1 VTGSAPLMSV
11 IIIVKNNED
20 LLPRAIESVLAQTQ
34 DDLEL
39 IVVND
44 GSTDGTDKI
53 IDSFKEKDSRVKPQH
68 LETNLGRSS
77 ARNIGL
83 DNSSG
88 KYVTFLDADDYL
100 PETSIA
106 DLSSTAETNRSDL
119 VFAKIRPFE
128 SKTGKWIQHHYTDV
142 FMGQERHDF
151 NLRDYPELLNNHSI
165 VGRCFRREY
174 LNEHDIRFS
183 TRRRNAED
191 VTFSFYSAFHA
202 QHISIIPQKTV
213 YYYSVGNFL
222 ATANRSKVEDA
233 RDSIIETID
242 FTLRH
247 ADADLIETM
256 HKKAA
261 IFAGN
266 LGRAK
271 QVFGMTEELR
281 DFLPSLLPLVDRA
294 PEEMLDT
301 LQPYYQ
307 RFARA
312 IRAFDFD
319 RAYYLFENKY
329 RFNEYM
335 DVTESASS
343 SGAAMQSAESRISRL
358 INQNQRLAIELDVLY
373 SSRSWRITA
382 PIRRLGQIYRR
393 LTGKL
398 S

>member
-1 VTGSAPLMSV
+1 MTGPAPLMSV

-34 DDLEL
+34 EDLEL
-39 IVVND
+39 IIVND
-44 GSTDGTDKI
+44 GSTDSTGDI
-53 IDSFKEKDSRVKPQH
+53 IDSFKKTDSRIKPQH
-68 LETNLGRSS
+68 LETNLGRAS

-83 DNSSG
+83 DNSRG

-100 PETSIA
+100 PETSIT
-106 DLSSTAETNRSDL
+106 DLSSAAEKHQSDM
-119 VFAKIRPFE
+119 VFAKIKPFDG
-128 SKTGKWIQHHYTDV
+128 KTGKWIQHHYTDI

-151 NLRDYPELLNNHSI
+151 NLHDYPDLLNNHSI
-165 VGRCFRREY
+165 VGRCFRRQY
-174 LNEHDIRFS
+174 LNEHNIRFS
-183 TRRRNAED
+183 TKRRNAED

-202 QHISIIPQKTV
+202 KRMTIIPQKTV

-242 FTLRH
+242 YTLNH
-247 ADADLIETM
+247 ADVNVIETM
-256 HKKAA
+256 HKKSA

-271 QVFGMTEELR
+271 EVFGMTTELR
-281 DFLPSLLPLVDRA
+281 DFLPSLVPLVDRA
-294 PEEMLDT
+294 PEELLDT

-329 RFNEYM
+329 RFNDYM
-335 DVTESASS
+335 AVTKNPSN
-343 SGAAMQSAESRISRL
+343 SGAAIESAESRINRL

-373 SSRSWRITA
+373 NSRSWRITA
-382 PIRRLGQIYRR
+382 PIRKFGQIYRR

-398 S
+398 A

>member
-1 VTGSAPLMSV
+1 MTGPTPLISI

-34 DDLEL
+34 KDLEL
-39 IVVND
+39 IIVND
-44 GSTDGTDKI
+44 GSTDGTGNI
-53 IDSFKEKDSRVKPQH
+53 IDSFKKADPRVKPQH

-83 DNSSG
+83 DHSCG

-100 PETSIA
+100 PETAIA
-106 DLSSTAETNRSDL
+106 DLSNAAEEHQSDI
-119 VFAKIRPFE
+119 VFGKIKPFD
-128 SKTGKWIQHHYTDV
+128 SKTGKWIPHHYTDI

-151 NLRDYPELLNNHSI
+151 KLHDYPELLNNHSI
-165 VGRCFRREY
+165 VGRCFRTQY
-174 LNEHDIRFS
+174 LNEHKIRFS
-183 TRRRNAED
+183 TKRRNAED
-191 VTFSFYSAFHA
+191 VTFSFYSTFHA
-202 QHISIIPQKTV
+202 HRMSIIPKKTV

-242 FTLRH
+242 YTLLH
-247 ADADLIETM
+247 AEDNVIDTIY
-256 HKKAA
+256 KKSA
-261 IFAGN
+261 IYAGN

-271 QVFGMTEELR
+271 EVFGMTAELR
-281 DFLPSLLPLVDRA
+281 DYLPSLVPLVDRA
-294 PEEMLDT
+294 PEEILDT
-301 LQPYYQ
+301 LQPYHQ

-319 RAYYLFENKY
+319 RAYYLFENKH
-329 RFNEYM
+329 RFNDYM
-335 DVTESASS
+335 SIVQRPSSGESSLESAD
-343 SGAAMQSAESRISRL
+343 SRINKL

-373 SSRSWRITA
+373 NSKSWRITA
-382 PIRRLGQIYRR
+382 SIRKVAQMFRR

-398 S
+398 A